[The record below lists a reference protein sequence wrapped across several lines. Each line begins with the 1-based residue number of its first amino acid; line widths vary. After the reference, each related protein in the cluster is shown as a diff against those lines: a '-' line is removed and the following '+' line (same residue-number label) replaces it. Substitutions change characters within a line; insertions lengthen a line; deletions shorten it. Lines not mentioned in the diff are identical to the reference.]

1 MKRYSLAATIF
12 AILLMTGGYFF
23 VQWVQEKTLEGPDA
37 PEAVDLD
44 ELIPDDEPELEEKE
58 LPQVN
63 PESSAP
69 PPETLNIAMPFYTQA
84 PYSNW
89 DYPWQEACE
98 EASVL
103 LVANE
108 FKNMNLNREQYNAE
122 LLRLVDWEM
131 EIFGAYEHTDVDQT
145 QKMMEENYGLTT
157 KIVENPSFEDM
168 QEILAKGHLILAP
181 MAGKVLENPNFLNG
195 GPDYHMIVIKGY
207 DRTKNQVVT
216 HDVGTRNGEDYVY
229 TWDVI
234 HAALHDFNATNPLL
248 GAPRIIEVLPPQ

>member
-1 MKRYSLAATIF
+1 MLGA
-12 AILLMTGGYFF
+12 GYFF
-23 VQWVQEKTLEGPDA
+23 VQWLQAKSLEGPAA

-44 ELIPDDEPELEEKE
+44 ELVVEEVPEPEEEE
-58 LPQVN
+58 DDTPPQIKTEPVIV
-63 PESSAP
+63 P
-69 PPETLNIAMPFYTQA
+69 PDTFNIAMTFYTQA

-108 FKNMNLNREQYNAE
+108 FNDMNLNREQYNAE

-131 EIFGAYEHTDVDQT
+131 EEFGAYEHTDVDQT
-145 QKMMEENYGLTT
+145 QKMIEENYDLKTE
-157 KIVENPSFEDM
+157 IVENPSFEDM

-181 MAGKVLENPNFLNG
+181 MAGKVLMNPNFLNG
-195 GPDYHMIVIKGY
+195 GPDYHMVVIKGY
-207 DRTKNQVVT
+207 DRLKNHIVT
-216 HDVGTRNGEDYVY
+216 NDVGTRNGEDYVY

-234 HAALHDFNATNPLL
+234 HAALHDFHPTNMLL
-248 GAPRIIEVLPPQ
+248 GEPRIIEVFPSE